1 MIRCPVVKT
10 GQVTKQVGVAEKF
23 DFCQARPQGLRVT
36 PLTLRCQARCTHDDA
51 PTGTQDMN
59 SENRNMILAITLSMA
74 VLFGWQMFVV
84 GPQVEEERARQ
95 AAIAEQEALTELNE
109 APKARAE
116 GTVATTGMVEA
127 DSEPEVAAP
136 RIVIDAPLVS
146 GSVSLAGARID
157 DVMLKDYQ
165 ETQEEGSPNIQFLQ
179 KIGSDLPFF
188 AEFGWAAS
196 SADQVM
202 PRADSIWSASSD
214 VLSPGVPVTLT
225 WDNGKGLTFRR
236 ELSINEDYMFTIN
249 DSVESRLDEA
259 VTLFPYGL
267 VRRHGTPETS
277 GIYILHE
284 GALGVFDETLSEQD
298 YGDLK
303 DADNGVMKVE
313 TETAGGWIGFTDKYW
328 LAALVPDQKGMQDFA
343 FKSLAGGSD
352 RYQVDYIASEGMLL
366 EPGTTVSS
374 QSRLFAGAKKVSLL
388 DDYSESLG
396 IANFD
401 LAIDFGWFYF
411 LTKPFFYAI
420 NWLNGL
426 LGNFGLAVLGFT
438 VIVKLIFYPLANKS
452 YRSMGKMR
460 ILTPKIQQLRERYK
474 DDRMALN
481 KEMMELYKTE
491 KVNPAAGCLPVLLQI
506 PVFFALY
513 KVLFVTIEMR
523 HAPFF
528 GWITDLSAADPTSIF
543 NLFGLLPYSVAFL
556 PDFLQ
561 LGIWPILMGI
571 SMFLQMR
578 LNPSPPDPVQARIF
592 QLMPIF
598 FTFLLA
604 TFPAGLVIYW
614 TWNNMLSMAQQWY
627 ILRSIEKNG

>member
-1 MIRCPVVKT
+1 
-10 GQVTKQVGVAEKF
+10 
-23 DFCQARPQGLRVT
+23 
-36 PLTLRCQARCTHDDA
+36 
-51 PTGTQDMN
+51 MN

-109 APKARAE
+109 APKARAD

-214 VLSPGVPVTLT
+214 ILSPGVPVTLT
-225 WDNGKGLTFRR
+225 WDNGNGLTFRR